1 LNKLIKPSLKY
12 KDKIVL
18 NTKNDFAKIKK
29 IVNNDNRKEENL
41 IENKTKKNKIIY
53 VNMTHYS
60 NDLKY

>member
-1 LNKLIKPSLKY
+1 MNKLIKPSLKY

-29 IVNNDNRKEENL
+29 IVNNDNKKEENL

-53 VNMTHYS
+53 VNMTHNS